1 MLDLSNIFNKDIKK
15 AILSKEQLA
24 EMLKVTPEALEAFER
39 SYQLHSMNDSTIS
52 DNLFKVNAKQAA
64 GMNPKLDLSEKD
76 IVQELID
83 QIVKELLAQV
93 VMYSRDWRGIMKDLI
108 LIIVSILWCI
118 PILISFV
125 ISGLRKKL
133 ESDRNFYG
141 KEISPK
147 DIELVKVRYKPIDM
161 KASDFSEYNKD
172 GELQYFYKKGK
183 SQDVVYAISKQ
194 EYDRYFLESTVESIT
209 AYYPEFIFSY
219 QSTNGSMKATI
230 ESYKPTIERYY
241 NPKDIEQ
248 YKKLIAKRCEKQVF
262 AKVPGSHFE
271 YKDCKGQTVVH
282 NIDIDTKT
290 MHGTITGESNKESGK
305 WDYLFYDESWYPQT
319 QRKKNRFLSFCSRLD
334 MRRADNI
341 FTLYFTIGLI
351 FTIRLITEMIVNQ
364 NSMLTMDM
372 KFILL
377 YMIAACL
384 CLIIVIYLSVTM
396 KYIIGKI
403 FSGDVLISSVSMLF
417 TIYFIAKAFMRFASM
432 IMS

>member
-1 MLDLSNIFNKDIKK
+1 
-15 AILSKEQLA
+15 
-24 EMLKVTPEALEAFER
+24 
-39 SYQLHSMNDSTIS
+39 
-52 DNLFKVNAKQAA
+52 
-64 GMNPKLDLSEKD
+64 
-76 IVQELID
+76 
-83 QIVKELLAQV
+83 
-93 VMYSRDWRGIMKDLI
+93 MKDLI

-125 ISGLRKKL
+125 ISGLREKL

-161 KASDFSEYNKD
+161 KTSDFSEYNKD

-230 ESYKPTIERYY
+230 ESYKTTIERYY

-271 YKDCKGQTVVH
+271 YKDCKGQIVVH

-334 MRRADNI
+334 MRRSDNI

-377 YMIAACL
+377 YMIVACL

>member
-1 MLDLSNIFNKDIKK
+1 
-15 AILSKEQLA
+15 
-24 EMLKVTPEALEAFER
+24 
-39 SYQLHSMNDSTIS
+39 
-52 DNLFKVNAKQAA
+52 
-64 GMNPKLDLSEKD
+64 
-76 IVQELID
+76 
-83 QIVKELLAQV
+83 
-93 VMYSRDWRGIMKDLI
+93 MKDLI

-141 KEISPK
+141 KEISSK

-319 QRKKNRFLSFCSRLD
+319 QRKKNRFLYFCSRLD

-341 FTLYFTIGLI
+341 FYIVFYNRSYFH
-351 FTIRLITEMIVNQ
+351 
-364 NSMLTMDM
+364 
-372 KFILL
+372 
-377 YMIAACL
+377 
-384 CLIIVIYLSVTM
+384 
-396 KYIIGKI
+396 
-403 FSGDVLISSVSMLF
+403 LF
-417 TIYFIAKAFMRFASM
+417 D
-432 IMS
+432 

>member
-1 MLDLSNIFNKDIKK
+1 MRAKDQLYQYVEKRKQKI
-15 AILSKEQLA
+15 IDQYDRTLERINLSKGFESLISLMGDR
-24 EMLKVTPEALEAFER
+24 EMLLSIYGK
-39 SYQLHSMNDSTIS
+39 SYDHNIKEILDIFSCIVDEMYQDNELFQNTTKEITHGCVIYSKGKYSIEFHSPVDWQGITVRYHGIIKPFMAD
-52 DNLFKVNAKQAA
+52 A
-64 GMNPKLDLSEKD
+64 EKD
-76 IVQELID
+76 YLKRLYK
-83 QIVKELLAQV
+83 VKELTQKVIDKKNLKAFIDLAHLLYEKPYHTKNPITHIKRYFKV
-93 VMYSRDWRGIMKDLI
+93 YH
-108 LIIVSILWCI
+108 SIHDGL
-118 PILISFV
+118 
-125 ISGLRKKL
+125 LRK
-133 ESDRNFYG
+133 
-141 KEISPK
+141 
-147 DIELVKVRYKPIDM
+147 
-161 KASDFSEYNKD
+161 
-172 GELQYFYKKGK
+172 
-183 SQDVVYAISKQ
+183 
-194 EYDRYFLESTVESIT
+194 
-209 AYYPEFIFSY
+209 
-219 QSTNGSMKATI
+219 TI
-230 ESYKPTIERYY
+230 
-241 NPKDIEQ
+241 
-248 YKKLIAKRCEKQVF
+248 
-262 AKVPGSHFE
+262 
-271 YKDCKGQTVVH
+271 VH

>member
-1 MLDLSNIFNKDIKK
+1 M
-15 AILSKEQLA
+15 
-24 EMLKVTPEALEAFER
+24 
-39 SYQLHSMNDSTIS
+39 
-52 DNLFKVNAKQAA
+52 
-64 GMNPKLDLSEKD
+64 
-76 IVQELID
+76 
-83 QIVKELLAQV
+83 
-93 VMYSRDWRGIMKDLI
+93 
-108 LIIVSILWCI
+108 
-118 PILISFV
+118 
-125 ISGLRKKL
+125 
-133 ESDRNFYG
+133 
-141 KEISPK
+141 
-147 DIELVKVRYKPIDM
+147 
-161 KASDFSEYNKD
+161 
-172 GELQYFYKKGK
+172 
-183 SQDVVYAISKQ
+183 
-194 EYDRYFLESTVESIT
+194 
-209 AYYPEFIFSY
+209 
-219 QSTNGSMKATI
+219 
-230 ESYKPTIERYY
+230 
-241 NPKDIEQ
+241 
-248 YKKLIAKRCEKQVF
+248 F

-417 TIYFIAKAFMRFASM
+417 TIYFIAKAFMRFASV

>member
-1 MLDLSNIFNKDIKK
+1 
-15 AILSKEQLA
+15 
-24 EMLKVTPEALEAFER
+24 
-39 SYQLHSMNDSTIS
+39 
-52 DNLFKVNAKQAA
+52 
-64 GMNPKLDLSEKD
+64 
-76 IVQELID
+76 
-83 QIVKELLAQV
+83 
-93 VMYSRDWRGIMKDLI
+93 MKDLI

-125 ISGLRKKL
+125 ISGLREKL

-262 AKVPGSHFE
+262 AKL
-271 YKDCKGQTVVH
+271 CKG
-282 NIDIDTKT
+282 
-290 MHGTITGESNKESGK
+290 
-305 WDYLFYDESWYPQT
+305 
-319 QRKKNRFLSFCSRLD
+319 
-334 MRRADNI
+334 
-341 FTLYFTIGLI
+341 
-351 FTIRLITEMIVNQ
+351 IRNQ
-364 NSMLTMDM
+364 
-372 KFILL
+372 K
-377 YMIAACL
+377 
-384 CLIIVIYLSVTM
+384 
-396 KYIIGKI
+396 
-403 FSGDVLISSVSMLF
+403 
-417 TIYFIAKAFMRFASM
+417 
-432 IMS
+432 

>member
-1 MLDLSNIFNKDIKK
+1 
-15 AILSKEQLA
+15 
-24 EMLKVTPEALEAFER
+24 
-39 SYQLHSMNDSTIS
+39 
-52 DNLFKVNAKQAA
+52 
-64 GMNPKLDLSEKD
+64 
-76 IVQELID
+76 
-83 QIVKELLAQV
+83 
-93 VMYSRDWRGIMKDLI
+93 MKDLI

-133 ESDRNFYG
+133 ESDRDFYG

-161 KASDFSEYNKD
+161 KASDFSECNKD

-219 QSTNGSMKATI
+219 QSTNGLMKATI

>member
-1 MLDLSNIFNKDIKK
+1 
-15 AILSKEQLA
+15 
-24 EMLKVTPEALEAFER
+24 
-39 SYQLHSMNDSTIS
+39 
-52 DNLFKVNAKQAA
+52 
-64 GMNPKLDLSEKD
+64 
-76 IVQELID
+76 
-83 QIVKELLAQV
+83 
-93 VMYSRDWRGIMKDLI
+93 MKDLI

-161 KASDFSEYNKD
+161 KASDFSEYYKD

-271 YKDCKGQTVVH
+271 YKDCKQC
-282 NIDIDTKT
+282 
-290 MHGTITGESNKESGK
+290 MERSQE
-305 WDYLFYDESWYPQT
+305 
-319 QRKKNRFLSFCSRLD
+319 
-334 MRRADNI
+334 
-341 FTLYFTIGLI
+341 
-351 FTIRLITEMIVNQ
+351 RLIKNLENGITF
-364 NSMLTMDM
+364 SMM
-372 KFILL
+372 KVGIH
-377 YMIAACL
+377 
-384 CLIIVIYLSVTM
+384 
-396 KYIIGKI
+396 KRKEKRIGFYHFVPDSICVEQTI
-403 FSGDVLISSVSMLF
+403 FLHCISQ
-417 TIYFIAKAFMRFASM
+417 
-432 IMS
+432 